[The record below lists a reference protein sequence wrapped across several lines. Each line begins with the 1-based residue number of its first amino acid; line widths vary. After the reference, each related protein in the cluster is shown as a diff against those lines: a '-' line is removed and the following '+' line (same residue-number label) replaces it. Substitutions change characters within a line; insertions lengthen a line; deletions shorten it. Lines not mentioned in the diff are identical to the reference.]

1 MGQIKD
7 IEIEFSEDNLS
18 KYGIFPLVAWFILDF
33 LRLREKFKKLSVKRK
48 RNNLRP
54 KRRYTPIFSGEDMAI
69 GIISIILLG
78 IKRFEKIDAKL
89 HCETKLAQLLG
100 LRRFFDKTYAR
111 RFLQEFQLPHLKQ
124 LDAINTSLVREFGDA
139 SRQTIGIV
147 DLDQSTHSLES
158 RKREK
163 AVPGFNRKAPGKPC
177 YQWSVAFVCG
187 ELVSQKLDRGNTSCK
202 KHFIE
207 LLNSVQE
214 KLSFQTIIVRIDGAY
229 ISAPQLDYLLGH
241 NIQFITVV
249 NRDDFMSNN
258 KDLEIPS
265 SAHLVIYKDENNREL
280 NEEEAQ
286 GATKKKVIKLY
297 SLGKRKVFKK
307 SPYELYS
314 LLVDIEQL
322 PIKIQARKRRKQYV
336 IIHNVVGLEAPR
348 AILEFYHQRQTI
360 ENFFKESKNPFNS
373 SKMPSQYF
381 RANEAYLYFVGLAY
395 NSFALFKK
403 IVCQIYGEDALLKLL
418 KI

>member
-1 MGQIKD
+1 
-7 IEIEFSEDNLS
+7 
-18 KYGIFPLVAWFILDF
+18 
-33 LRLREKFKKLSVKRK
+33 
-48 RNNLRP
+48 
-54 KRRYTPIFSGEDMAI
+54 MAI

-78 IKRFEKIDAKL
+78 IKRFEKINAKL
-89 HCETKLAQLLG
+89 HSETKLAQLLG
-100 LRRFFDKTYAR
+100 IKRFFDKTYAR
-111 RFLQEFQLPHLKQ
+111 KFLQEFQLPHLKQ
-124 LDAINTSLVREFGDA
+124 LDAINTSLLTELGDA
-139 SRQTIGIV
+139 SRQNIGIV
-147 DLDQSTHSLES
+147 DMDQSTHSLES

-202 KHFIE
+202 KYFIE

-214 KLSFQTIIVRIDGAY
+214 KFSLQAIIVRIDGAY
-229 ISAPQLDYLLGH
+229 ISAPQLNYLIEH

-249 NRDDFMSNN
+249 NKDDFMSNN
-258 KDLEIPS
+258 KDLKIPS
-265 SAHLVIYKDENNREL
+265 SPNLVIYKDENNKEL
-280 NEEEAQ
+280 SEEEAQ
-286 GATKKKVIKLY
+286 GVTKKKIIKLH

-322 PIKIQARKRRKQYV
+322 PIKIKGKKKKKQYI
-336 IIHNVVGLEAPR
+336 IIHNVIGLDTPR
-348 AILEFYHQRQTI
+348 TIFEFYHQRQTI

-395 NSFALFKK
+395 NIFALFKK
-403 IVCQIYGEDALLKLL
+403 IVCHMYGEDALLKLL